1 MLTNKLNLPEPILRA
16 AERELYS
23 NGEGVRYSV
32 TELLKPPR
40 MAALQRLYADA
51 IVEDVADNIWS
62 ILGRIGH
69 GILEASGA
77 PITGAILE
85 ERLYA
90 DVLGVRISGAMDHT
104 VLLPTG
110 CLDDYKFTNVYAVS
124 HGLKR
129 EWEQQLNIYAWLR
142 GLHGQTVERLR
153 VVAILR
159 DWLISR
165 ARAAA
170 LSGASYPQLQVV
182 TLDVPLWP
190 FEETQ
195 AFVEE
200 RVREHLAADAW
211 AADAYSNPSA
221 ALVEPLCT
229 DEDRWTR
236 PTRYA
241 LMKKGRK
248 TAVKLYDTNEEAQMV
263 ANAAPGQY
271 VELRG
276 GEPVRCIDYCT
287 VGRAG
292 LCSQWNL
299 DRERFSAPRGEIDTS
314 AFD

>member
-23 NGEGVRYSV
+23 KGDARYSV

-62 ILGRIGH
+62 VLGRIGH

-77 PITGAILE
+77 PVTGAILE

-129 EWEQQLNIYAWLR
+129 EWEQQLNIYTWLR
-142 GLHGQTVERLR
+142 GLHGQTIERLR

-170 LSGASYPQLQVV
+170 LSGASYPQHQVV
-182 TLDVPLWP
+182 TLDVPLWTR
-190 FEETQ
+190 EETQ
-195 AFVEE
+195 MFVEE
-200 RVREHLAADAW
+200 RVALHLAADDW
-211 AADAYSNPSA
+211 AQHLNARPGHIT
-221 ALVEPLCT
+221 EPRCT

-248 TAVKLYDTNEEAQMV
+248 TAIKLYDTPEEAQMV
-263 ANAAPGQY
+263 ANTAPGQY

-299 DRERFSAPRGEIDTS
+299 DRERFATPRGEIDTS